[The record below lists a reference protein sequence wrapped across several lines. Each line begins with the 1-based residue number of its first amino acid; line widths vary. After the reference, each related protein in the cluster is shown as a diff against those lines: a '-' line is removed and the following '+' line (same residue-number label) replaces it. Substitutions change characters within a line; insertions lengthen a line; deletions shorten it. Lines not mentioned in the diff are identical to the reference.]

1 MSGTAPT
8 FSEHLFSYGTLQLEP
23 VQLAT
28 FGRKLDGR
36 EDTMPGYAMTMLKI
50 DDPEVV
56 ATSGK
61 THHPVVVATSGKT
74 HHPVVAYTGRPGDR
88 VTGTV
93 FAITREELQHADDYE
108 VDAYRRDRVVLES
121 GVSAWVYV
129 DAGSPRPE

>member
-1 MSGTAPT
+1 MSSTTPT
-8 FSEHLFSYGTLQLEP
+8 FSEQLFSYGTLQLEQ

-36 EDTMPGYAMTMLKI
+36 ADAMPGYAMTMLKI
-50 DDPEVV
+50 EDPDVV

-61 THHPVVVATSGKT
+61 THHPVVTR
-74 HHPVVAYTGRPGDR
+74 TGEPADR

-121 GVSAWVYV
+121 GVAAWVYV
-129 DAGSPRPE
+129 DARSPRPD